1 MTAHEQLTEKE
12 MEMSDRRSPTV
23 EERVVA
29 LLKANRKDLR
39 AFVRAVEA
47 LSPPDGDVA
56 GFLDEMGASLA
67 SEDRTI
73 GALELWN
80 KAANMY
86 EDQARLEEVAELYAN
101 MGPVAAT
108 TGDIPRGIRFSRKA
122 EELAAQLDL
131 DPELVYHV
139 SSDLGAMY
147 AELGDWE
154 KAMYENSRALEVS
167 RATDDCA
174 GQINA
179 LLALA
184 QVSLARQNL
193 VSARSEAM
201 GAFSL
206 AHSCGDSRL
215 EAEAMRAVGD
225 VSEAAGDHEQA
236 VRQYEQG
243 LALETMSPDPEIR
256 AQLHFAISM
265 ACDAMGDAARAASE
279 RNLAEAVGLPVDT
292 EDDDSDA

>member
-1 MTAHEQLTEKE
+1 MTRNYQLTPKE
-12 MEMSDRRSPTV
+12 TKMNDRNSHTV

-47 LSPPDGDVA
+47 LVPPDGDVA

-67 SEDRTI
+67 SEDRAI
-73 GALELWN
+73 GALELWD
-80 KAANMY
+80 KAAKMY
-86 EDQARLEEVAELYAN
+86 EEQSRLEEVAQLYAN
-101 MGPVAAT
+101 MGPIAAA

-122 EELAAQLDL
+122 EELAAQLEP

-154 KAMYENSRALEVS
+154 KAMYEDSRALEVS
-167 RATDDCA
+167 RAMDNCA

-184 QVSLARQNL
+184 QVSLARQDL
-193 VSARSEAM
+193 EPARSEAM

-206 AHSCGDSRL
+206 AHSCGDGLL

-225 VSEAAGDHEQA
+225 VSEAAGNTNRLSA
-236 VRQYEQG
+236 N
-243 LALETMSPDPEIR
+243 MSRDWPSRRCHRIP
-256 AQLHFAISM
+256 
-265 ACDAMGDAARAASE
+265 
-279 RNLAEAVGLPVDT
+279 
-292 EDDDSDA
+292 

>member
-1 MTAHEQLTEKE
+1 MN
-12 MEMSDRRSPTV
+12 DRKSQTI

-47 LSPPDGDVA
+47 LAPPDGDVA

-73 GALELWN
+73 GALELWD
-80 KAANMY
+80 KAAKMY
-86 EDQARLEEVAELYAN
+86 EEQSRLEGVAQLYAN
-101 MGPVAAT
+101 MGPIAAA

-122 EELAAQLDL
+122 EELAAQLEP

-154 KAMYENSRALEVS
+154 KAMYEDSRALEVS
-167 RATDDCA
+167 RATDNCA

-184 QVSLARQNL
+184 QVSLARQDL

-206 AHSCGDSRL
+206 AHSCSDSLL

-225 VSEAAGDHEQA
+225 VSEAAGEHEQA
-236 VRQYEQG
+236 IRQYEQG
-243 LALETMSPDPEIR
+243 LALEVKSPDPEIR
-256 AQLHFAISM
+256 AQLHFAMSV
-265 ACDAMGDAARAASE
+265 ACDAMGDAVRAAQE
-279 RNLAEAVGLPVDT
+279 RNLAEAVGLPADV

>member
-1 MTAHEQLTEKE
+1 
-12 MEMSDRRSPTV
+12 MSDRKSQTV

-47 LSPPDGDVA
+47 LVPPDGDVA

-73 GALELWN
+73 GALELWH
-80 KAANMY
+80 KAAKMY
-86 EDQARLEEVAELYAN
+86 EEQSRLEEVTELYAN
-101 MGPVAAT
+101 MGPIAAA

-122 EELAAQLDL
+122 EELAVQLEP

-154 KAMYENSRALEVS
+154 KAMYEDSRALEVS
-167 RATDDCA
+167 RATDNCA

-184 QVSLARQNL
+184 QVSLARHDL

-201 GAFSL
+201 GTFSL
-206 AHSCGDSRL
+206 AHSCSDSVL

-225 VSEAAGDHEQA
+225 VSEAAGEHEQA
-236 VRQYEQG
+236 IRQYEQG
-243 LALETMSPDPEIR
+243 LAFEVMSPDPEIR
-256 AQLHFAISM
+256 AQLHFAMSM
-265 ACDAMGDAARAASE
+265 VCDAMGDAARAARE
-279 RNLAEAVGLPVDT
+279 RNLAEAAGLPADT
-292 EDDDSDA
+292 EDEDSDA

>member
-1 MTAHEQLTEKE
+1 MN
-12 MEMSDRRSPTV
+12 DRNSQTI

-47 LSPPDGDVA
+47 LAPPDGDVA

-73 GALELWN
+73 GALELWD
-80 KAANMY
+80 KAAKMY
-86 EDQARLEEVAELYAN
+86 EEQSRLEGVAQLYAN
-101 MGPVAAT
+101 MGPIAAA

-122 EELAAQLDL
+122 EELAAQLEP

-154 KAMYENSRALEVS
+154 KAMYEDSRALEVS
-167 RATDDCA
+167 RATDNCA

-184 QVSLARQNL
+184 QVSLARQDL

-206 AHSCGDSRL
+206 AHSCSDSLL

-225 VSEAAGDHEQA
+225 VSEAAAEHEQA
-236 VRQYEQG
+236 IRQYEQG
-243 LALETMSPDPEIR
+243 LALEVKSPDPEIR
-256 AQLHFAISM
+256 AQLHFAMSV
-265 ACDAMGDAARAASE
+265 ACDAMGDAVRAAQE
-279 RNLAEAVGLPVDT
+279 RNLAEAVGLPADV